1 MFKSSN
7 ENYKGKA
14 KNGPGKTIAH
24 MGCNWSHGWPEQE
37 MPCAVD
43 SELCDVANAG
53 FKAGLSSTKLK
64 LIERMMTHHHFVYEV
79 MLKTPKKTFPHSTK
93 DDYVGLMIVSCCQS
107 STDKNR

>member
-1 MFKSSN
+1 
-7 ENYKGKA
+7 
-14 KNGPGKTIAH
+14 

-79 MLKTPKKTFPHSTK
+79 MLKTPKKTFPHSSK
-93 DDYVGLMIVSCCQS
+93 DDYVGLMIVSCSQS